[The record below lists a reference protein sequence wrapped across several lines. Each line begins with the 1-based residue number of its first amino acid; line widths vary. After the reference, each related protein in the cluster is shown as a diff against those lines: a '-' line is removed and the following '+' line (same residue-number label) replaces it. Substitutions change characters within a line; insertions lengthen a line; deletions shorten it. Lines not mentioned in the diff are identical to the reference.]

1 MPPPITNLVLGV
13 PHPSSPRKALRL
25 NVSVAELVRRA
36 VDAYVAAEIAP
47 SFEERRRRALEA
59 AGEFGSGKKDAGKS
73 HDDYLAE
80 AYRR

>member
-1 MPPPITNLVLGV
+1 MIRTQIQLTQKQLKAL
-13 PHPSSPRKALRL
+13 RTKALRL

-36 VDAYVAAEIAP
+36 VDAYVTAEIAP

-59 AGEFGSGKKDAGKS
+59 AGRFGSGNADVGKR

-80 AYRR
+80 AYRG

>member
-1 MPPPITNLVLGV
+1 MVRTQVQLTPKQLKILR
-13 PHPSSPRKALRL
+13 SRARRL

-47 SFEERRRRALEA
+47 SFEERRRRAIEA
-59 AGEFGSGKKDAGKS
+59 AGRFGSGKTDVAKR

-80 AYRR
+80 TYRE

>member
-1 MPPPITNLVLGV
+1 
-13 PHPSSPRKALRL
+13 L

-47 SFEERRRRALEA
+47 SIEERRRRALEA
-59 AGEFGSGKKDAGKS
+59 AGRFGSGKTDIGNR

>member
-1 MPPPITNLVLGV
+1 MVRTQIQLTQKQLKVL
-13 PHPSSPRKALRL
+13 RAKALRL

-36 VDAYVAAEIAP
+36 VDAYVDVEIAP

-59 AGEFGSGKKDAGKS
+59 AGRFGSGKKDVGKR

-80 AYRR
+80 AYRG

>member
-1 MPPPITNLVLGV
+1 MIRTQIQLTQKQLKVL
-13 PHPSSPRKALRL
+13 RARALRL

-59 AGEFGSGKKDAGKS
+59 AGRFGSGKTDVAKR

-80 AYRR
+80 AYRG